1 MECRCTCIDVHSVYL
16 STTAPE
22 MHVPNEKQ
30 LMYAVQS
37 HRDHLEAGRIN
48 DLHNVDDT
56 RDMCCGRLD
65 QGSHNSVD

>member
-1 MECRCTCIDVHSVYL
+1 MEVHLLIDVHPVYL

-37 HRDHLEAGRIN
+37 HRDHLEADGSTFSTTSTDATCAADALTKGVI
-48 DLHNVDDT
+48 T
-56 RDMCCGRLD
+56 R
-65 QGSHNSVD
+65 ST